1 MFNMLPSLRQ
11 EGFIG
16 SQVRT
21 VNGQFQ
27 YTHGLDECATH
38 YLTVIKYL
46 KNQEKCPA
54 TYEKIIPSL
63 ERIIDGGRDTDD
75 IIAVSRITDY
85 NSLHK
90 IIHYFFPQE
99 FYEIQGTI
107 SSITSDELSQ
117 YIEDVKEECTPH
129 DAGEKEDVITSY
141 LEYCLTEKQA
151 YENHERFVP
160 TTEERMASRADM
172 MAINRANDA
181 ARAYAYRKA
190 SEVRGNI

>member
-1 MFNMLPSLRQ
+1 MFNMLPYLRQ
-11 EGFIG
+11 AGHVG
-16 SQVRT
+16 SEVKT

-27 YTHGLDECATH
+27 YTHALDECATH
-38 YLTVIKYL
+38 YLTVIKYM
-46 KNQEKCPA
+46 KNQGKCPDS
-54 TYEKIIPSL
+54 YEKIIPSL
-63 ERIIDGGRDTDD
+63 ERIIDGGRDIDD

-90 IIHYFFPQE
+90 IIHYLFPQE
-99 FYEIQGTI
+99 FYEIKSTI
-107 SSITSDELSQ
+107 SSMTSDELSQ
-117 YIEDVKEECTPH
+117 YIEEVKDECTPH

-141 LEYCLTEKQA
+141 LEYCLTEKKA

-160 TTEERMASRADM
+160 TPEERMASRADM

>member
-11 EGFIG
+11 VGFIG

-99 FYEIQGTI
+99 FYEIKGI
-107 SSITSDELSQ
+107 IRPMNSDELGE
-117 YIEDVKEECTPH
+117 YINSVKEKRNPN
-129 DAGEKEDVITSY
+129 DNNEKYDVITSY

-151 YENHERFVP
+151 YEHHRNFIP
-160 TTEERMASRADM
+160 TPEERMASRADM
-172 MAINRANDA
+172 LVQQRANDA
-181 ARAYAYRKA
+181 ARAYAYKRA
-190 SEVRGNI
+190 SRVRM

>member
-1 MFNMLPSLRQ
+1 MFNMLAYLRQ
-11 EGFIG
+11 AGHVG
-16 SQVRT
+16 SEVKT
-21 VNGQFQ
+21 VNDQFQ
-27 YTHGLDECATH
+27 YTHALDECATH
-38 YLTVIKYL
+38 YLTVIKYM
-46 KNQEKCPA
+46 KNQGKCPDS
-54 TYEKIIPSL
+54 YEKIIPSL

-107 SSITSDELSQ
+107 SSMTSDELSQ
-117 YIEDVKEECTPH
+117 YIEEVKDKCTPH

-151 YENHERFVP
+151 YENYERFVP
-160 TTEERMASRADM
+160 TPEERMASRADM
-172 MAINRANDA
+172 MAINRANAA